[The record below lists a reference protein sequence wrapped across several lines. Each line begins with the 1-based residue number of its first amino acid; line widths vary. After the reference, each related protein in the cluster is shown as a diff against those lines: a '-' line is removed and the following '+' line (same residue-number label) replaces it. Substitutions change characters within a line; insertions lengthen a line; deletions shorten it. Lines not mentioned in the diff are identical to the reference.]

1 MGNMSVSNL
10 CQLVRNGEVPAF
22 FIGFV
27 QVDSLVF
34 VVNTEVATNLNA
46 S

>member
-1 MGNMSVSNL
+1 MSVSNL

-27 QVDSLVF
+27 QVDLNF
-34 VVNTEVATNLNA
+34 VVNTEVAANLNA